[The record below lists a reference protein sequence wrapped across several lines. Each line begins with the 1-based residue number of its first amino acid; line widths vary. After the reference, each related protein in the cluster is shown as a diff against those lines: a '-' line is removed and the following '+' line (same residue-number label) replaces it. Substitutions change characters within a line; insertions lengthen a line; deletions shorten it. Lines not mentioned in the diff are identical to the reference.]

1 MRHSLEKGIQN
12 YLVSAKWKRTIDI
25 WQYKLQCCG
34 VDDYNDW
41 YQLSWMDKYHI
52 DINNRISQ
60 SLRLSQEKL
69 HFPVVPW
76 SCCRIKFPMQCLHD
90 PLQQAQSAHLWKEQP
105 KLVVESINTDG
116 CLNKLRAPIRLSMIG
131 FLIICIFLII
141 LQLAII
147 IVSRLLYTSAKNA
160 IILRDPEGESPG
172 YLLTRGCTGQAKKTV
187 SELVLTIQSS
197 KDKTYDFEEKPSVK
211 KSGLSKFISKP
222 SIPKM
227 SPKRLKKK
235 RKDKHKGHDSNE
247 DPVSTED
254 EEALM
259 LR

>member
-1 MRHSLEKGIQN
+1 
-12 YLVSAKWKRTIDI
+12 
-25 WQYKLQCCG
+25 
-34 VDDYNDW
+34 
-41 YQLSWMDKYHI
+41 
-52 DINNRISQ
+52 
-60 SLRLSQEKL
+60 
-69 HFPVVPW
+69 
-76 SCCRIKFPMQCLHD
+76 MQCLHD

-116 CLNKLRAPIRLSMIG
+116 CLNKLRGPIRLSMIG

-141 LQLAII
+141 LQVFGIEYIQFFLITTINVFQFAII

-211 KSGLSKFISKP
+211 KSGLAKFISKP
-222 SIPKM
+222 SIPTM
-227 SPKRLKKK
+227 SPKRLKKRK
-235 RKDKHKGHDSNE
+235 KDKLKGHDSNE